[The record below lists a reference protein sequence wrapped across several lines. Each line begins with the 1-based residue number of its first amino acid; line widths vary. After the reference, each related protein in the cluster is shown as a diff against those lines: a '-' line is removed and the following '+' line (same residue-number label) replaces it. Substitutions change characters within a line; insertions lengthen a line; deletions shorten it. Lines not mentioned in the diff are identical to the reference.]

1 MDTRWNRKMLRSLR
15 LKLAL
20 LYFVSA
26 LGIVVL
32 LAAGTYIM
40 LNRFFIQQVDLA
52 LHYKMAAQFKL
63 YGLPLPAELENAEN
77 IWLDE
82 NPHATPVAMQSPV
95 LPSLTASHEPTP
107 TATKQPMIV
116 IASGD
121 HESDGDDD
129 EDGGEIAS
137 AGEIQLTQEPV
148 GEGVTEELYAPPH
161 LEEDS
166 FDGRL
171 SSIFIVPIST
181 PVGTNTGVQ
190 QAASPIVEDVD
201 ASIHALAFGYDLRTV
216 RLSDETNV
224 RLLTYRTN
232 GSGTPNVI
240 QIGRLLDDQDR
251 LLQLYL
257 IGLLLLGFTASLI
270 VSILSWYLSGRS
282 IKPAQK
288 AWDQQQLFI
297 SNASHELRTPLTLI
311 RANADYA
318 LRSGKPRVQVSAL
331 KDVLGEVDYMN
342 HLVDDLLL
350 LSRLDTH
357 RLVLDRKKLNVD
369 LLLRE
374 ISRQATLIAR
384 NQGIRIVLLKSGC
397 AITGDPDRIH
407 QVLLSLIDNA
417 LRYTVSGGVIE
428 LGAVQKAGMIDLYV
442 RDNGSGIAPEH
453 LEKLFERFYQ
463 VPGSNAPGTRNNGL
477 GLSIAKALVEAQGGK
492 IRIESQIGQ
501 GTTVWLSMPLK

>member
-1 MDTRWNRKMLRSLR
+1 MLRALR

-52 LHYKMAAQFKL
+52 LQYKMAAQFKL
-63 YGLPLPAELENAEN
+63 YGLSLPAELENAEN
-77 IWLDE
+77 LWLDE
-82 NPHATPVAMQSPV
+82 NPHATQAVLQTPV
-95 LPSLTASHEPTP
+95 LPSFTAMPEPSP
-107 TATKQPMIV
+107 TATKRPMIV
-116 IASGD
+116 IGSGN
-121 HESDGDDD
+121 HESDGEDD
-129 EDGGEIAS
+129 ERVAEIEGN
-137 AGEIQLTQEPV
+137 GEIQLTQEPV
-148 GEGVTEELYAPPH
+148 ALGVPEQESGELEATPH
-161 LEEDS
+161 LEEDI

-171 SSIFIVPIST
+171 SSIFIVPVST
-181 PVGTNTGVQ
+181 PIGAITGARQ
-190 QAASPIVEDVD
+190 IASPIVEDVD

-216 RLSDETNV
+216 RLSDETNA

-232 GSGTPNVI
+232 GSGIPTVI

-257 IGLLLLGFTASLI
+257 IGLLLLGFIASLMI
-270 VSILSWYLSGRS
+270 SILSWYLSGRS

-318 LRSGKPRVQVSAL
+318 IRSGKPQAQVTAL
-331 KDVLGEVDYMN
+331 NDVLGEVDYMN

-357 RLVLDRKKLNVD
+357 RLVLDRKELNVD

-374 ISRQATLIAR
+374 ISRQATVIAR
-384 NQGIRIVLLKSGC
+384 NRGVRIVNRKTGC
-397 AITGDPDRIH
+397 VIAGDPNRIR
-407 QVLLSLIDNA
+407 QVILSLIDNA
-417 LRYTVSGGVIE
+417 LRFTPPGGVIE
-428 LGAVQKAGMIDLYV
+428 MGAVQKAGMIDLYV

-463 VPGSNAPGTRNNGL
+463 VPGSNVPETRNNGL

-492 IRIESQIGQ
+492 IRIETQVGQ
-501 GTTVWLSMPLK
+501 GATVWLSMPPK